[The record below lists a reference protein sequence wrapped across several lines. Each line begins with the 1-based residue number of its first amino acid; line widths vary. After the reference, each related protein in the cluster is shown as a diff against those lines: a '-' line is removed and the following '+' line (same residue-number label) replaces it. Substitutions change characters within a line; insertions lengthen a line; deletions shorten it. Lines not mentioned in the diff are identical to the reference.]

1 MWGFIQ
7 KFFKSQ
13 NGSIAIAAAI
23 CTPVLVGALG
33 VAIDYV
39 TMNRISTQMQAAADS
54 AALAGVKEL
63 SLSGTSESQIKSVV
77 KTYVVNNFGE
87 QQAAETPDGSLK
99 IAVTIVHSKH
109 TVDVALEKDWV
120 PFFLHFVADG
130 ITPIKVHA
138 RAGLMGQR
146 LACVLGLSKLAPP
159 GVQLW
164 KSASLVADGC
174 DVYSNTVLPTGLVV
188 SDDATLKANLI
199 CVSGGYVALR
209 PSAVEPAPLT
219 DCPSYDDP
227 LASRQP
233 PKVGACDHLATVI
246 LNQNKTLDPGV
257 YCGGLV
263 ILGNS
268 KVKLNPGIYIINNG
282 LFTVAGSASMSGEN
296 VGFYLA
302 GLETLMLFDSNSSI
316 DLTAPKDGPLAGI
329 LFFEDRNAP
338 PLRIHRIGSNNA
350 RNLLGTIYLPVG
362 ILLVDAN
369 APVADN
375 SAYTAIVVRSL
386 QLREGPK
393 LVLHSDYQD
402 TDIPVPDG
410 LIGVHAVL
418 TN

>member
-1 MWGFIQ
+1 MWGLIRS
-7 KFFKSQ
+7 FFGNQ
-13 NGSIAIAAAI
+13 RGSIAMATAI
-23 CTPVLVGALG
+23 CTPMLIGALG

-63 SLSGTSESQIKSVV
+63 GLSGTSDSQIKAVV
-77 KTYVVNNFGE
+77 NTYVANNFEE
-87 QQAAETPDGSLK
+87 QSAAEATESSLSV
-99 IAVTIVHSKH
+99 AVTIAKSKH
-109 TVDVALEKDWV
+109 TVEVTLEKKWV
-120 PFFLHFVADG
+120 PSFLHFVANG

-146 LACVLGLSKLAPP
+146 LACVIGLSKLAPP

-174 DVYSNTVLPTGLVV
+174 DVYSNTNLPTGLVV
-188 SDDATLKANLI
+188 SDDATLKAGLI
-199 CVSGGYVALR
+199 CISGGYVALR
-209 PSAVEPAPLT
+209 PSAVEPPPLT
-219 DCPSYDDP
+219 DCPAFEDP
-227 LASRQP
+227 LAQRQA
-233 PKVGACDHLATVI
+233 PKVGGCDHLATVI

-268 KVKLNPGIYIINNG
+268 KVKLNPGVYIISNG

-316 DLTAPKDGPLAGI
+316 DVTAPKDGPLAGI

-350 RNLLGTIYLPVG
+350 RRLIGTIYLPVG

-369 APVADN
+369 SPVADN
-375 SAYTAIVVRSL
+375 SDYTAIVVRSL
-386 QLREGPK
+386 QLREGPN
-393 LVLHSDYQD
+393 LVLHSNYQGSS
-402 TDIPVPDG
+402 IPVPDG